1 VPFSRDN
8 PRFAQGAAVRATAE
22 ALIQRL
28 ERAARN
34 PADAR
39 SIVAHILAARAEPEE
54 RPALARLVA
63 GEAERGP

>member
-54 RPALARLVA
+54 RPALGLA
-63 GEAERGP
+63 GDQTGERGP